1 MDRQGVY
8 TPAEFPFLKEDLMR
22 YLLLV
27 LAVATVIV
35 GAHKTSS
42 HIDAKNPVRMA
53 NMTPIPPR

>member
-1 MDRQGVY
+1 
-8 TPAEFPFLKEDLMR
+8 MR

-27 LAVATVIV
+27 LAVVTVIV

-42 HIDAKNPVRMA
+42 HVDAKNPVRMA